1 MAMKEVLVPDIGNF
15 DSVDVIE
22 VHIKPGDT
30 VNQDDSLITLESDKA
45 SMDIPSPFSG
55 TVKEVKIKVGDK
67 VAQGALIAMV
77 EAEEGAA
84 VPAEAPKAAAPA
96 AASAAKIANVEVP
109 PPSRPVPEVPK
120 PIAPQ
125 HTPNPVAARV
135 EFAPGKNPHAS
146 PSVRKF
152 ARELGADLTRVTGSG
167 PKGRISK
174 EDVQAWI
181 KNELTKPRAEAAA
194 GGPGLSVLAMP
205 NIDFS
210 QFGETETQTLPR
222 IKKISGAN
230 LHRNWVT
237 APHVTQ
243 FDNADITDL
252 EDFRKSMQDEAA
264 KRGVKLTML
273 AFLMKAAV
281 NALRAYPNFN
291 ASLSADGSELI
302 LKKYFNI
309 GFACDTPDGLVV
321 PVIRDVNQKD
331 VLDIA
336 RELGELSAKA
346 RERKLKVEEMQGGC
360 FTISSLGGIGG
371 TAFTPIIN
379 CPEVAILGVSRS
391 SIEPVWDA
399 KSKTFEPRLMLPLS
413 LSYDHRVIDG
423 ADGARFTSH
432 MRVMLSDVRRLLL

>member
-1 MAMKEVLVPDIGNF
+1 MAIKEVLVPGIGNF

-22 VHIKPGDT
+22 VHIKAGDS

-67 VAQGALIAMV
+67 AAQGTLVALI
-77 EAEEGAA
+77 EAAEGTAKAA
-84 VPAEAPKAAAPA
+84 ETPKSAAAPA
-96 AASAAKIANVEVP
+96 PAPAAVTDIP
-109 PPSRPVPEVPK
+109 PPSRPIPEVPK

-125 HTPNPVAARV
+125 GTPNPVGARA

-152 ARELGADLTRVTGSG
+152 ARELGADIARVSGSG
-167 PKGRISK
+167 PKGRITK
-174 EDVQAWI
+174 ENVQAWI
-181 KNELTKPRAEAAA
+181 KGELTKPRAEALST
-194 GGPGLSVLAMP
+194 GGGLSVLAMP

-210 QFGETETQTLPR
+210 QFGDTETQPLPR
-222 IKKISGAN
+222 IRKISGAN

-252 EDFRKSMQDEAA
+252 EDFRKSMQDDAS

-273 AFLMKAAV
+273 AFLMKAVA
-281 NALRAYPNFN
+281 NALRTYPNFN
-291 ASLSADGSELI
+291 ASLSPSGEELV

-336 RELGELSAKA
+336 RDLGELSAKA
-346 RERKLKVEEMQGGC
+346 RERKLKIEEMQGGC

-371 TAFTPIIN
+371 TMFTPIIN

-423 ADGARFTSH
+423 ADGARFTTH
-432 MRVMLSDVRRLLL
+432 LRMMLSDVRRLLL